1 MNPRIEVRRITSAS
15 IQSLSGAAIG
25 ESVVI
30 VAMMM
35 AFPSTVATV
44 VMPPALVV
52 IPFIAVTVAVDRSG
66 RVDHR
71 RGSLVY
77 DWGWRD
83 IDGPGHPQINS
94 DVSVGESRAGCAR
107 SGKSHCQKK
116 GRVFHGVLL
125 SCSFLA
131 ATKQW

>member
-1 MNPRIEVRRITSAS
+1 MNPRFGVRRITSAS

-35 AFPSTVATV
+35 TFPSTVATV
-44 VMPPALVV
+44 VMPPALVI

-66 RVDHR
+66 CVDHR

-83 IDGPGHPQINS
+83 IDGPGH
-94 DVSVGESRAGCAR
+94 
-107 SGKSHCQKK
+107 
-116 GRVFHGVLL
+116 
-125 SCSFLA
+125 
-131 ATKQW
+131 T